1 MSISRER
8 NGHARKLERRREKN
22 EVGQKDRTTTTILIL
37 QLVQHSAFKNKPLNL
52 SGEDHSVALSSASHF
67 S

>member
-1 MSISRER
+1 MAMPENW
-8 NGHARKLERRREKN
+8 NGGGRREKN

-52 SGEDHSVALSSASHF
+52 SGEDYSVALSSVSHF